1 MAINLKNMRHKVFSA
16 LPCKA
21 AQTLLF
27 LFALEDDSL
36 EKHCGNLPPVEEGDR
51 KVSLIMELSG
61 LVSLHADRISHL
73 EDILEEK
80 DRKIQQLEAGQAAPP
95 PS

>member
-1 MAINLKNMRHKVFSA
+1 MALEFSEKMKR
-16 LPCKA
+16 LHEERPSPR
-21 AQTLLF
+21 
-27 LFALEDDSL
+27 EDDSL